1 MPRDVLNADNPDKD
15 YGIVVN
21 KETLQ
26 RNINMVIIGHVD
38 SGKSTLMGQIL
49 HKLGQIK
56 QHDINKMEKVTH

>member
-49 HKLGQIK
+49 H
-56 QHDINKMEKVTH
+56 